1 MDHHTKQFEKIV
13 NDLSD
18 LEKYNFLYHQTL
30 HNMPMPSI
38 ESLTVM
44 IEELKRIL
52 FPGFFGNSEM
62 RRETIQYY
70 IGAKLE
76 SIFRILSEQ
85 IKRGFC
91 FSCKD
96 DMSDCNACAI
106 KSKEL
111 ALQFINELPH
121 IKHMLSTDVL
131 AAFNGD
137 PAAKNYGEIIFSY
150 PSILTLTHH
159 RIAHA
164 LLKLDVPL
172 IPRIISEMAHA
183 HTGIDIHPGAQI
195 DESFF
200 IDHGTGVVIGETCII
215 GRNVRIYQS
224 VTLGAKSFPLDENG
238 KPIKGIPRHPIL
250 EDDVTIY
257 SNATVLGRIT
267 IGKGSVIGANQWIT
281 KDLPAFSTP
290 TASK

>member
-1 MDHHTKQFEKIV
+1 MDKQTQEFEKIV
-13 NDLSD
+13 AALSD
-18 LEKYNFLYHQTL
+18 LDKYNFLYHKTL

-44 IEELKRIL
+44 IDELKRVL
-52 FPGFFGNSEM
+52 FPGYFGNSDM

-76 SIFRILSEQ
+76 SIYRILSEQ

-91 FSCKD
+91 FACD
-96 DMSDCNACAI
+96 TENNDCGICEVQ
-106 KSKEL
+106 SKEL
-111 ALQFINELPH
+111 ALEFLKQLPA
-121 IKHMLSTDVL
+121 IKHMLSTDVQ

-164 LLKLDVPL
+164 LVKLNVPL

-183 HTGIDIHPGAQI
+183 KTGIDIHPGAQI

-215 GRNVRIYQS
+215 GKQVRIYQS

-238 KPIKGIPRHPIL
+238 QPIKGIPRHPIV

-281 KDLPAFSTP
+281 KDLPAYSTP
-290 TASK
+290 TAAK